1 MSMTQFQLPNLIQHM
16 REGMM
21 LASMAFVAMEV
32 GPLLASTADGSHRA
46 HAISPGLVCVAVGRR
61 GGDRA
66 TERACL

>member
-1 MSMTQFQLPNLIQHM
+1 
-16 REGMM
+16 M

-32 GPLLASTADGSHRA
+32 GPLLANTADGSHRA
-46 HAISPGLVCVAVGRR
+46 HVISPGLVCVAVGRR

>member
-32 GPLLASTADGSHRA
+32 GPLLASTADSYTGRMLSHL
-46 HAISPGLVCVAVGRR
+46 GLSVS
-61 GGDRA
+61 
-66 TERACL
+66 L